1 MIKRQKHQRS
11 EDDEGEDEQEHL
23 NKRQVVAMER
33 YWNEQREED
42 MELFE
47 NLDEYE
53 SEELLTAY

>member
-1 MIKRQKHQRS
+1 MIKRQKHLKS

-33 YWNEQREED
+33 YWNEQREKE
-42 MELFE
+42 FE

-53 SEELLTAY
+53 STELLATY